1 MVGKETA
8 FTCVSLGWGTLVF
21 MVYTVAMIL
30 SALRHDHGMVL
41 YCQTLGSVRLALFH
55 SRTSPSSC
63 ELLAGLSLLPWTVFS
78 SLQRQSLDP
87 QLATF
92 SPSLMS
98 SWWDKI
104 IPLEEEE
111 RMDENKERDLWE
123 VDWGGNSS
131 LA

>member
-21 MVYTVAMIL
+21 MVYIVAMIL

-55 SRTSPSSC
+55 SRTSQSSC
-63 ELLAGLSLLPWTVFS
+63 EPLAGLSLLPWTVFS
-78 SLQRQSLDP
+78 FSLQRQSLDP

-92 SPSLMS
+92 SPSLIS
-98 SWWDKI
+98 SWWDSDH
-104 IPLEEEE
+104 PTG
-111 RMDENKERDLWE
+111 RGRTD
-123 VDWGGNSS
+123 G
-131 LA
+131 